1 MVEIEIC
8 LGCDDSEHIAQQ
20 VKAAYSGGATR
31 VELCSSME
39 HEGLTPSAD
48 ALHKAK
54 IAAPEG
60 LLLLAMIRPRAG
72 DFCYSMGEIE
82 QMKREITL
90 ASQAGMHGVVL
101 GALTRANALDIPA
114 LEQLLAVA
122 SEAKLQVTF
131 HRAFD
136 ALRTPVAS
144 IMALAELGVQ
154 RILSAGA
161 PWGAESNAAQHVG
174 SLQSYLDGANG
185 CLELVIAGSVNATN
199 ATTIAGKL
207 TSSVGYSFHAYSSV
221 LSHGLVD
228 ESKVRQL
235 YQAVNDA

>member
-1 MVEIEIC
+1 
-8 LGCDDSEHIAQQ
+8 
-20 VKAAYSGGATR
+20 
-31 VELCSSME
+31 
-39 HEGLTPSAD
+39 
-48 ALHKAK
+48 
-54 IAAPEG
+54 
-60 LLLLAMIRPRAG
+60 
-72 DFCYSMGEIE
+72 MGEIE

-174 SLQSYLDGANG
+174 SLQGYLDGANG

-235 YQAVNDA
+235 YQAVNYA